1 MPPAT
6 APPAA
11 TVTNPG
17 RSHAMNHALDTIAT
31 GLEASQTMMD
41 TIADNLSNVNTTGF
55 KSETPE
61 FQSLVYQDSIQPGA
75 NSSGQTIYPSGLE
88 LGTGVKVA
96 SIKDT
101 LTQGTLA
108 TTGNPLDLAINGS
121 GYFQI
126 LQPNGQTAYTRDGA
140 FQLNQ
145 NGQLV
150 NSSGYQ
156 VLPNVTIPSN
166 ATSVTI
172 GTDGTVSVTVPGSS
186 SATQVG
192 QIQLANFIN
201 PQGLQPLGGN
211 LFASTTAS
219 GSAIAGAPQSNG
231 LGSVNQN
238 YLESSNVDVV
248 QAMVNMI
255 SAERAYQLSTQAASA
270 VDNQLNYLAQA
281 AAGA

>member
-1 MPPAT
+1 
-6 APPAA
+6 
-11 TVTNPG
+11 
-17 RSHAMNHALDTIAT
+17 MNHALDTIAT
-31 GLEASQTMMD
+31 GLDAAQTMMD
-41 TIADNLSNVNTTGF
+41 TIADNLANVNTTGF

-61 FQSLVYQDSIQPGA
+61 FQTLLYQDGIQPGA
-75 NSSGQTIYPSGLE
+75 DSSGTTLYPSGLE

-101 LTQGTLA
+101 LTQGSLES
-108 TTGNPLDLAINGS
+108 TGNPLDIAINGG

-126 LQPNGQTAYTRDGA
+126 LLPSGQTAYTRDGA

-150 NSSGYQ
+150 DSTGYQ
-156 VLPNVTIPSN
+156 VIPSITIPAN
-166 ATSVTI
+166 AMTVTI
-172 GTDGTVSVTVPGSS
+172 GTDGTVSVTTPGSQTAS
-186 SATQVG
+186 QVG
-192 QIQLANFIN
+192 QIQLAGFVN

-211 LFASTTAS
+211 LYAQTAS
-219 GSAIAGAPQSNG
+219 SGTATTGSPQTNG

-238 YLESSNVDVV
+238 YLEASNVDVV
-248 QAMVNMI
+248 EALVDMI

>member
-1 MPPAT
+1 
-6 APPAA
+6 
-11 TVTNPG
+11 
-17 RSHAMNHALDTIAT
+17 MNHALDTIAT

-61 FQSLVYQDSIQPGA
+61 FQTLLYQDGIQPGA
-75 NSSGQTIYPSGLE
+75 NSTGTTIYPSGLE
-88 LGTGVKVA
+88 LGSGVKVA

-101 LTQGTLA
+101 LTQGSLTS
-108 TTGNPLDLAINGS
+108 TGNPLDMAINGD
-121 GYFQI
+121 GYFQV
-126 LQPNGQTAYTRDGA
+126 LQPNGQTAYTRDGS

-145 NGQLV
+145 TGQLV

-156 VLPNVTIPSN
+156 VLPNVTIPAN

-172 GTDGTVSVTVPGSS
+172 GTDGTVSITTPGTST
-186 SATQVG
+186 ATQVG
-192 QIQLANFIN
+192 QIQLANFVN

-211 LFASTTAS
+211 LYANTTSS
-219 GSAIAGAPQSNG
+219 GAAITGAPQTNG
-231 LGSVNQN
+231 LGSVNQS

-248 QAMVNMI
+248 QSMVNMI
-255 SAERAYQLSTQAASA
+255 SAERAYQLGTQAASA

>member
-1 MPPAT
+1 
-6 APPAA
+6 
-11 TVTNPG
+11 
-17 RSHAMNHALDTIAT
+17 MNHALDTIAT

-61 FQSLVYQDSIQPGA
+61 FQSLLYQGGIQPGA

-88 LGTGVKVA
+88 LGTGVRVA

-108 TTGNPLDLAINGS
+108 STGNPLDLAINGN

-126 LQPNGQTAYTRDGA
+126 LQPDGETTYTRDGA

-156 VLPNVTIPSN
+156 VLPNVTIPAN

-186 SATQVG
+186 AATQVG

-211 LFASTTAS
+211 LFAATTSS
-219 GSAIAGAPQSNG
+219 GAAVTGAPQSNG

-255 SAERAYQLSTQAASA
+255 AAERSYQLTTQAASA

>member
-1 MPPAT
+1 
-6 APPAA
+6 
-11 TVTNPG
+11 
-17 RSHAMNHALDTIAT
+17 MNHALDTIAT

-61 FQSLVYQDSIQPGA
+61 FQTLLYQDGIQPGA
-75 NSSGQTIYPSGLE
+75 QSTGQTVYPSGLE

-96 SIKDT
+96 SIKDV
-101 LTQGTLA
+101 LTQGSLTQ
-108 TTGNPLDLAINGS
+108 TGNPLDLAINGS

-126 LQPNGQTAYTRDGA
+126 LQPDGQTTYTRDGS

-156 VLPNVTIPSN
+156 VLPNVTIPAN

-186 SATQVG
+186 AATQVG
-192 QIQLANFIN
+192 TIQLANFVN

-211 LFASTTAS
+211 LYASTTAS
-219 GSAIAGAPQSNG
+219 GAAITGAPQTNG

-255 SAERAYQLSTQAASA
+255 SAERAYQLGTQAASA

-281 AAGA
+281 AAGS

>member
-1 MPPAT
+1 
-6 APPAA
+6 
-11 TVTNPG
+11 
-17 RSHAMNHALDTIAT
+17 MNHALDTIAT
-31 GLEASQTMMD
+31 GLQASQTMMD

-61 FQSLVYQDSIQPGA
+61 FQSLLYQDGIQPGA
-75 NSSGQTIYPSGLE
+75 NSTGTTIYPSGLE
-88 LGTGVKVA
+88 VGTGVKVA
-96 SIKDT
+96 SIKAT
-101 LTQGTLA
+101 LIQGTL
-108 TTGNPLDLAINGS
+108 TSTGNPLDLAINGG

-126 LQPNGQTAYTRDGA
+126 LQPNGQTAYTRDGS
-140 FQLNQ
+140 FQVNQ

-156 VLPNVTIPSN
+156 VLPGVTIPSN

-172 GTDGTVSVTVPGSS
+172 GTDGTVSVTSPGSS
-186 SATQVG
+186 VASQVG
-192 QIQLANFIN
+192 QLQLANFIN

-211 LFASTTAS
+211 LFASTTSS
-219 GSAIAGAPQSNG
+219 GTAIAGAPQSNG
-231 LGSVNQN
+231 LGSVNQA

-270 VDNQLNYLAQA
+270 IDNQLNYLAQA

>member
-1 MPPAT
+1 
-6 APPAA
+6 
-11 TVTNPG
+11 
-17 RSHAMNHALDTIAT
+17 MNHALDTIAT

-61 FQSLVYQDSIQPGA
+61 FQSLLYQDGIQPGA
-75 NSSGQTIYPSGLE
+75 NSTGTTVYPSGLE
-88 LGTGVKVA
+88 LGTGVKIA

-101 LTQGTLA
+101 LTQGTL
-108 TTGNPLDLAINGS
+108 TSTGNPYDLAINGS
-121 GYFQI
+121 GYFQV
-126 LQPNGQTAYTRDGA
+126 LLPDGQTAYTRDGS
-140 FQLNQ
+140 FQPNQ

-156 VLPNVTIPSN
+156 LLPNVTIPSN

-172 GTDGTVSVTVPGSS
+172 GTDGTVSITTSGSS
-186 SATQVG
+186 TATQVG
-192 QIQLANFIN
+192 QIQLANFVN

-211 LFASTTAS
+211 LFASTTSS
-219 GSAIAGAPQSNG
+219 GNSIAGAPQTNG
-231 LGSVNQN
+231 MGSVNQN

-248 QAMVNMI
+248 QSMVNMI
-255 SAERAYQLSTQAASA
+255 SAERAYQLGTQAASA

>member
-1 MPPAT
+1 
-6 APPAA
+6 
-11 TVTNPG
+11 
-17 RSHAMNHALDTIAT
+17 MNHALDTIAT

-61 FQSLVYQDSIQPGA
+61 FQTLLYQDGIQPGA
-75 NSSGQTIYPSGLE
+75 NSTGLTVYPSGMQV
-88 LGTGVKVA
+88 GTGVKVA
-96 SIKDT
+96 SIKDV
-101 LTQGTLA
+101 LTQGTL
-108 TTGNPLDLAINGS
+108 TSTGNPLDLAINGQ

-126 LQPNGQTAYTRDGA
+126 LLPSGQTAYTRDGS
-140 FQLNQ
+140 FQVNQ

-156 VLPNVTIPSN
+156 VIPNVTVPAN

-172 GTDGTVSVTVPGSS
+172 GTDGTVSITVPGSQT
-186 SATQVG
+186 ATQIG
-192 QIQLANFIN
+192 QIQLASFIN

-211 LFASTTAS
+211 LFASTSSS
-219 GSAIAGAPQSNG
+219 GTAIAGAPQTNG

-238 YLESSNVDVV
+238 YVESSNVDVV
-248 QAMVNMI
+248 QAMVSMI
-255 SAERAYQLSTQAASA
+255 SAERAYQLGTQAASA
-270 VDNQLNYLAQA
+270 IDNQLNYLAQA

>member
-1 MPPAT
+1 
-6 APPAA
+6 
-11 TVTNPG
+11 
-17 RSHAMNHALDTIAT
+17 MNHALDTIAT

-61 FQSLVYQDSIQPGA
+61 FQTLLYQDGIQPGA
-75 NSSGQTIYPSGLE
+75 NSTGQTIYPSGME
-88 LGTGVKVA
+88 VGTGVKVA
-96 SIKDT
+96 SIKDV
-101 LTQGTLA
+101 LTQGTL
-108 TTGNPLDLAINGS
+108 TNTGNPLDMAINGQ

-126 LQPNGQTAYTRDGA
+126 LEPNGQTAYTRDGS
-140 FQLNQ
+140 FQVNQ
-145 NGQLV
+145 NGQMV

-156 VLPNVTIPSN
+156 LLPNVTIPSN

-172 GTDGTVSVTVPGSS
+172 GTDGTVSVTVPGSQ

-211 LFASTTAS
+211 LFAATTSS
-219 GSAIAGAPQSNG
+219 GAATTGLPQSNG
-231 LGSVNQN
+231 IGSVHQN

-248 QAMVNMI
+248 QAMVSMI
-255 SAERAYQLSTQAASA
+255 SAERAYQLGTQAASA
-270 VDNQLNYLAQA
+270 IDNQMNYLAQA
-281 AAGA
+281 ASGA

>member
-1 MPPAT
+1 
-6 APPAA
+6 
-11 TVTNPG
+11 
-17 RSHAMNHALDTIAT
+17 MNHALDTLAT

-61 FQSLVYQDSIQPGA
+61 FQTLLYQDNIQPGA
-75 NSSGQTIYPSGLE
+75 QSSGQTVYPSGLE
-88 LGTGVKVA
+88 LGTGVRIA
-96 SIKDT
+96 SIKDV
-101 LTQGTLA
+101 LTQGSLTQ
-108 TTGNPLDLAINGS
+108 TNNPLDMAINGQ

-126 LQPNGQTAYTRDGA
+126 LQPNGQTAYTRDGS
-140 FQLNQ
+140 FQVNQ
-145 NGQLV
+145 SGQLV

-156 VLPNVTIPSN
+156 VQPSVTIPSN
-166 ATSVTI
+166 ATSVTV
-172 GTDGTVSVTVPGSS
+172 GTDGTVSITVPGSNT
-186 SATQVG
+186 ATQVG
-192 QIQLANFIN
+192 QIQLANFVN

-211 LFASTTAS
+211 LFAATNAS
-219 GSAIAGAPQSNG
+219 GNAVTGLPQANG

-255 SAERAYQLSTQAASA
+255 SAERAYQLGTQAASA

-281 AAGA
+281 ASGA

>member
-1 MPPAT
+1 
-6 APPAA
+6 
-11 TVTNPG
+11 
-17 RSHAMNHALDTIAT
+17 MNHALDTIAT
-31 GLEASQTMMD
+31 GLEASQMMMN

-61 FQSLVYQDSIQPGA
+61 FQTLLYQDGIQPGA
-75 NSSGQTIYPSGLE
+75 NSTGQTIYPSGME
-88 LGTGVKVA
+88 VGTGARVA
-96 SIKDT
+96 SIKDV
-101 LTQGTLA
+101 LTQGTL
-108 TTGNPLDLAINGS
+108 TSTGNPLDLAINGT

-126 LQPNGQTAYTRDGA
+126 LQPSGQTAYTRDGS
-140 FQLNQ
+140 FQVNQ

-156 VLPNVTIPSN
+156 VIPNVTIPAN

-172 GTDGTVSVTVPGSS
+172 GTDGTVSITVPGSQ

-192 QIQLANFIN
+192 QIQLASFIN

-211 LFASTTAS
+211 LFASTSSS
-219 GSAIAGAPQSNG
+219 GTAIAGAPQTNG

-238 YLESSNVDVV
+238 YVESSNVDVV
-248 QAMVNMI
+248 QAMVSMI
-255 SAERAYQLSTQAASA
+255 SAERAYQLGTQAASA
-270 VDNQLNYLAQA
+270 IDNQLNYLAQA

>member
-1 MPPAT
+1 MD
-6 APPAA
+6 
-11 TVTNPG
+11 
-17 RSHAMNHALDTIAT
+17 HALDTIAT

-61 FQSLVYQDSIQPGA
+61 FQSLLYQDGIQPGA
-75 NSSGQTIYPSGLE
+75 QSTGQTIYPSGLQ

-96 SIKDT
+96 SIKDV
-101 LTQGTLA
+101 LTQGTL
-108 TTGNPLDLAINGS
+108 TNTGNPLDLAINGS

-126 LQPNGQTAYTRDGA
+126 LQPDGQTTYTRDGS

-156 VLPNVTIPSN
+156 VLPNVTIPAN

-172 GTDGTVSVTVPGSS
+172 GTDGTVSVTVAGSS
-186 SATQVG
+186 TATQVG
-192 QIQLANFIN
+192 QIQLANFVN

-219 GSAIAGAPQSNG
+219 GAAINGAPQSNG

-255 SAERAYQLSTQAASA
+255 SAERAYQLGTQAASA

-281 AAGA
+281 AAGT

>member
-1 MPPAT
+1 
-6 APPAA
+6 
-11 TVTNPG
+11 
-17 RSHAMNHALDTIAT
+17 MNHALDTIAT
-31 GLEASQTMMD
+31 GLDASQTMMD

-61 FQSLVYQDSIQPGA
+61 FQTLLYQGAIQPGA
-75 NSSGQTIYPSGLE
+75 QSTGQTVYPSGLE
-88 LGTGVKVA
+88 VGTGVKVA
-96 SIKDT
+96 SIKDV
-101 LTQGTLA
+101 LTQGSLTK
-108 TTGNPLDLAINGS
+108 TGNPLDVAINGQ

-126 LQPNGQTAYTRDGA
+126 LQPDGQTSYTRDGS

-150 NSSGYQ
+150 TSNGYQ
-156 VLPNVTIPSN
+156 VLPNVTVPAN

-172 GTDGTVSVTVPGSS
+172 GSDGTVSITVPGSQAS
-186 SATQVG
+186 TQVG

-238 YLESSNVDVV
+238 YVEASNVDVV
-248 QAMVNMI
+248 QAMVSMI
-255 SAERAYQLSTQAASA
+255 SAERAYQLGTQAASA
-270 VDNQLNYLAQA
+270 IDNQLNYLAQA